1 MKRVSDLPLVSFVVP
16 AYNVEQYVEEAV
28 RSALDQTY
36 PNVEVI
42 IVDDGST
49 DRTAGIAADMAA
61 ADPRVR
67 VFQQPNLYAAHARNR
82 GITEA
87 RGAFIHFLDAD
98 EIVLPEKVATSYA
111 LFAADPDVG
120 VVYGHGIPVEA
131 DGITPLPYDF
141 VPLPSGDVF
150 CEWITGTMANGTHGV
165 TSSFMVRR
173 DLFETV
179 GTFDVTIRGTED
191 WDLWVRL
198 AAVTKYAALDRPLV
212 RYRRLPEGVHKNR
225 IQMARGRLQVVQH
238 LADHPRRRDCLSDAE
253 YAVMVGGRWQTLGER
268 LWQGGRRKEARA
280 AFGEAARVDARHAA
294 LNRLFGWMTYALPAE
309 SMRWIWSMRGK

>member
-1 MKRVSDLPLVSFVVP
+1 MNDLPLVSFVVP
-16 AYNVEQYVEEAV
+16 AYNVEQYVEESV

-49 DRTAGIAADMAA
+49 DRTGEIAARMAA
-61 ADPRVR
+61 ADSRVR

-82 GITEA
+82 GIAEA

-98 EIVLPEKVATSYA
+98 EVVLPEKVAASYA
-111 LFAADPDVG
+111 LFAADPEVG
-120 VVYGHGIPVEA
+120 VVYGHGIPVKA
-131 DGITPLPYDF
+131 DGITPLPYDY

-173 DLFETV
+173 ALFETV
-179 GTFDVTIRGTED
+179 GMFDVTIRGTED

-198 AAVTKYAALDRPLV
+198 AAVTKFAALDRPLV

-225 IQMARGRLQVVQH
+225 IQMARGRLQVMQN
-238 LADHPRRRDCLSDAE
+238 LANQPRRRECLSDAD
-253 YAVMVGGRWQTLGER
+253 YAVMLGGRWQTLGER
-268 LWQGGRRKEARA
+268 LWRGGRRQEARA
-280 AFGEAARVDARHAA
+280 AFAEAAQIDPRHAA
-294 LNRLFGWMTYALPAE
+294 VNRLFGWMTYALPAK
-309 SMRWIWSMRGK
+309 SMRWIWSLRGK